1 MGCDH
6 RHRHCCRTL
15 PFRNLRLN
23 GMPDSRN
30 QESETNRNRAAGE
43 RTPALLRE
51 ARSNILASRRAL
63 AFDACIL
70 AACCV
75 LFYSNN
81 LVLKQAVP
89 PDATLLSL
97 LVHNHL
103 NDFLGG
109 IAFLGYTNL
118 LLDLVR
124 PSARI
129 CRLPFCLAYIFLCG
143 LFWEYLAPFFVP
155 GSIADPLDL
164 AAYVFGSAVYWCLLR
179 LAERRPANENAP
191 SE

>member
-1 MGCDH
+1 
-6 RHRHCCRTL
+6 
-15 PFRNLRLN
+15 
-23 GMPDSRN
+23 MPDSRN
-30 QESETNRNRAAGE
+30 PEGETNRNRATGE
-43 RTPALLRE
+43 HAPALLRE

-63 AFDACIL
+63 VFDAFIL

-164 AAYVFGSAVYWCLLR
+164 AAYVFGSAVYWCLMQ
-179 LAERRPANENAP
+179 LARIKTP
-191 SE
+191 